1 MILRKVWGS
10 VWSRSSS
17 GKDSAS
23 HSAIQVPLS
32 SSSSSIS
39 AFDQV
44 PMGYISPDT
53 DVGGAKRR
61 IEIEPSVQS
70 LETFS

>member
-1 MILRKVWGS
+1 MNLKKVWRS
-10 VWSRSSS
+10 VWSRSNRC
-17 GKDSAS
+17 KDTTK
-23 HSAIQVPLS
+23 AIQVPLS